1 MISWIETNF
10 KTQRFLELL
19 LPRGKKTRHKI
30 TNIINEK
37 GVITSMSKEWYRE
50 IMNSSLCTNL
60 ITKIKMT
67 FPFKDTNYQN
77 SQKEKQIIYIKLYV
91 LKELNP

>member
-37 GVITSMSKEWYRE
+37 GVITSMSKE
-50 IMNSSLCTNL
+50 
-60 ITKIKMT
+60 
-67 FPFKDTNYQN
+67 
-77 SQKEKQIIYIKLYV
+77 
-91 LKELNP
+91 